1 MARTRTK
8 KEFSVRDLIAIAIF
22 TAFICL
28 VSPIKLGTG
37 PTVSITL
44 ATFTV
49 CLTAAVLGF
58 KRGLVCIIIY
68 LVLGALGVPVFA
80 DWTGGYEHF
89 LENSA
94 GYLVGLLLLMMV
106 AGLIIDA
113 NERNSYIYFVGMI
126 AGVALCYLL
135 GALWLV
141 VKSQLAF
148 TALWDTGFV
157 PYLSAECIKI
167 FVAAMLGYPLRKL
180 VKKITG

>member
-1 MARTRTK
+1 MARTK
-8 KEFSVRDLIAIAIF
+8 KEFSVRDLIFIAIF
-22 TAFICL
+22 TALICL
-28 VSPIKLGTG
+28 VSPVTLGPG
-37 PTVSITL
+37 SYVPITL

-58 KRGLVCIIIY
+58 KRGLVCVIIY

-80 DWTGGYEHF
+80 GWTGGYRHF
-89 LENSA
+89 LGTSG
-94 GYLVGLLLLMMV
+94 GYLIGLLLLIAV

-113 NERNSYIYFVGMI
+113 NPKNAYMYFVGMI
-126 AGVALCYLL
+126 AGVVLCCLS

-141 VKSQLAF
+141 IRSELSFAGI
-148 TALWDTGFV
+148 WDRGFR

-167 FVAAMLGYPLRKL
+167 FCAAMIGYPLRGL